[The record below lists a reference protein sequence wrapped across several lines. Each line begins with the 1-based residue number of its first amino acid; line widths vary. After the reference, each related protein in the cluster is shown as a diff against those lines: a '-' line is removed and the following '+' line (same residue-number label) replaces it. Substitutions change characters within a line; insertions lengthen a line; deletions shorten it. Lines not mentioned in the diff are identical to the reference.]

1 MFFVVWFGLSTLEIS
16 RLQIRC
22 IDIDTGP
29 VSVFD
34 SPGAIFDVFVV
45 DDVSIFVGLPRSGQ
59 GRTRSCSTDGSS
71 VVEVLAT
78 FGAVVFDALKCLS

>member
-1 MFFVVWFGLSTLEIS
+1 MFFVVWFDSSTLEIS
-16 RLQIRC
+16 RLQIRS
-22 IDIDTGP
+22 IDTGP
-29 VSVFD
+29 ISIPD

-78 FGAVVFDALKCLS
+78 FGAVVFDGLKWSS